1 VPTSDKNPSFYFQ
14 RFEISMVYNKHPSGA
29 VNRKIEEKYF
39 CLSESVFEV
48 TMFGRVT
55 GIAV

>member
-1 VPTSDKNPSFYFQ
+1 
-14 RFEISMVYNKHPSGA
+14 MVYNKHPSGA

-39 CLSESVFEV
+39 CLSDSVFEV
-48 TMFGRVT
+48 TMFGGVT